1 MKINSR
7 RIFYFYISLY
17 LTLLI
22 GFHFNEDFAGGYKVD
37 YLIYKNII
45 SAFNVDLK
53 NSLIFYEKFLVK
65 ASPIFILLLT
75 YIYKVLNNDTL
86 IRFLNLHFS
95 LILPYLFFLCLQIK
109 YGDAKKNL
117 LCLLPAIIFISP
129 YFRSSSIWVGSENLS
144 IIFFL
149 ASVYFFLRHEK
160 EKQNLS
166 FILLNV
172 FFLAITAYIRPIYFL
187 FSIYFF
193 LKIYCNIKF
202 SRNLVFYIIF
212 NILLSLPAFYYVFIL
227 EVNFFG
233 DALANGIG
241 FTNHIN
247 QFAITISIIFFYSI
261 PFILNNYK
269 NYLDIK
275 NYKIINLVFSIVFI
289 YLVITYFNYEERFE
303 NSLYEVIY
311 GGGIFYKFS
320 NLIFKSNYFFYLV
333 VIISFNILAISVFK
347 DNKNIDKFL
356 NFILLLVLVFLEPDG
371 YYFHETYDPLLYFVF
386 LLLINS
392 QQFLLFVEK
401 LNFKNLIILFSF
413 GIIYY
418 CASVIKYLFF
428 FVPQV

>member
-1 MKINSR
+1 MKINSK
-7 RIFYFYISLY
+7 RIVYVYISLY

-22 GFHFNEDFAGGYKVD
+22 GFYFNEDFAGGYKVD
-37 YLIYKNII
+37 YLIYKNTI
-45 SAFNVDLK
+45 SAFNLDLK

-65 ASPIFILLLT
+65 VSPIFILLLT

-129 YFRSSSIWVGSENLS
+129 YFRSSSIWVGPENLS

-275 NYKIINLVFSIVFI
+275 NYKIINLIFSIVFI
-289 YLVITYFNYEERFE
+289 YLVITYFNYEERFV
-303 NSLYEVIY
+303 EVVY

-320 NLIFKSNYFFYLV
+320 NLIFKSNYFFYLIV
-333 VIISFNILAISVFK
+333 FISFNILAISVFK
-347 DNKNIDKFL
+347 DNKNIDKFF
-356 NFILLLVLVFLEPDG
+356 NFILLLVLIFLEPDG
-371 YYFHETYDPLLYFVF
+371 FYFHETYDPLLYFVF

-428 FVPQV
+428 FVPQI